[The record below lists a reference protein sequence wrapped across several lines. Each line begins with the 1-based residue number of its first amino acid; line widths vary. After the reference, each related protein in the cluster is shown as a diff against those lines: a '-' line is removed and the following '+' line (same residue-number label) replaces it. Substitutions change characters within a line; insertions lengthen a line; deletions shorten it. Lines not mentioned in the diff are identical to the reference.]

1 MSVSF
6 EVFRGMLSS
15 WKELFDQA
23 ADFATSLGPSRVIAI
38 SHSDDGSDGVVTVW
52 YRDAEGSG
60 EEGRKDDLASA
71 PVLGYEVFRGAW
83 ISWGE
88 LFRQAAD
95 FASRIGGERLLGIS
109 HSCDRTDGV
118 VTIWYWG

>member
-23 ADFATSLGPSRVIAI
+23 ADFATSLGPSRVLSI

-60 EEGRKDDLASA
+60 EEGPKDDPGSA
-71 PVLGYEVFRGAW
+71 PVLEYEVFRGAW

-95 FASRIGGERLLGIS
+95 FASRLGSDRLLGIS

-118 VTIWYWG
+118 VTIWYWE

>member
-15 WKELFDQA
+15 WKDLFDQA
-23 ADFATSLGPSRVIAI
+23 ADFATSLGPSRVLAI

-52 YRDAEGSG
+52 YRDAEASG
-60 EEGRKDDLASA
+60 EEVRKRDPGSA

-95 FASRIGGERLLGIS
+95 FASRIEQGRLLGIS

-118 VTIWYWG
+118 VTIWYWE